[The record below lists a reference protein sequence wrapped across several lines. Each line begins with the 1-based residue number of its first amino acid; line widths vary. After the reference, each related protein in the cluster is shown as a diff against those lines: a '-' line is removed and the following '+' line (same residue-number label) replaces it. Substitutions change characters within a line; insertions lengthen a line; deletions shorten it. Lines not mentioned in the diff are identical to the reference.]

1 MTAQRHMY
9 VLELPAPLGAVA
21 ARHPAG
27 GALHNPYP
35 EDTELLAEVMLDAYR
50 NTIDYEGETT
60 DDALN
65 EMEKYFG
72 GAWGPPLLDCSW
84 VYAASTTILAACLAT
99 LWDEEPFIAFIMT
112 RAAWKGRGLASYV
125 LRQSLL
131 SLQDCGYHTVRAVI
145 TEGNT
150 PSEKAF
156 ARFGFT
162 RL

>member
-1 MTAQRHMY
+1 MY
-9 VLELPAPLGAVA
+9 VLELPAALGAVA
-21 ARHPAG
+21 TQHPAG
-27 GALHNPYP
+27 GALRNPRP

-65 EMEKYFG
+65 EMEKFFG
-72 GAWGPPLLDCSW
+72 GAWGPSLLDCSW
-84 VYAASTTILAACLAT
+84 VYEVSDTILAASLVT
-99 LWDEEPFIAFIMT
+99 LWDEEPFVAFIMT

-131 SLQDCGYHTVRAVI
+131 SVQDCGYGEVRAVI

-150 PSEKAF
+150 PSERAF

-162 RL
+162 HL

>member
-1 MTAQRHMY
+1 MY

-21 ARHPAG
+21 ARHPTG
-27 GALHNPYP
+27 GALRNPRP

-65 EMEKYFG
+65 EMEKYFA
-72 GAWGPPLLDCSW
+72 GAWGPPLPDCSW
-84 VYAASTTILAACLAT
+84 VYEASGTLLAASLVT
-99 LWDEEPFIAFIMT
+99 LWDEEPFVAFIMT

-131 SLQDCGYHTVRAVI
+131 SVQDCGYREVRAVI

-150 PSEKAF
+150 PSERAF
-156 ARFGFT
+156 ARFGFAHM
-162 RL
+162 